1 MSRKIA
7 KIENAFTQQQAAQ
20 KSVQDKATYVKR
32 VHKRRLWALGIVA
45 VLVVLI
51 CGVQIFQ
58 THHSLAKIKEATA
71 TKEKTLKK
79 AKATESDLKIQVK
92 QLHDNDYLA
101 KYIRYKYY
109 YSKDGE
115 TIFSLP
121 QDKAPNLNQQQ
132 K

>member
-1 MSRKIA
+1 MSRKIT

-20 KSVQDKATYVKR
+20 R
-32 VHKRRLWALGIVA
+32 VMQNQADHVNHVHQRRLWILGIVA
-45 VLVVLI
+45 ILVVLI
-51 CGVQIFQ
+51 CGVQILQ
-58 THHSLAKIKEATA
+58 AHRSLAEIKETAA

-79 AKATESDLKIQVK
+79 AKTTESDLKIQVK
-92 QLHDNDYLA
+92 QLQDSNYLA

>member
-20 KSVQDKATYVKR
+20 KIVQDKAAHDKR
-32 VHKRRLWALGIVA
+32 VHKRRLCGLGIVA

-58 THHSLAKIKEATA
+58 THHSLAEIRETTA
-71 TKEKTLKK
+71 AKEKTLKK
-79 AKATESDLKIQVK
+79 AKATESDLKIQVQ

-121 QDKAPNLNQQQ
+121 QDKAPNLN
-132 K
+132 